1 MNVEAAASFSHAF
14 STHAVT
20 QDLDFFTALDDC
32 ETEPGSAH
40 MGTTEF
46 TSATYYRYVSLN
58 VEQLKETLGIES
70 EEDLRYAVSSFIKAL
85 YLAVPSARQTTMSA
99 SCLWDYAQVLVRNGQ
114 RMQVSFEK
122 PVVNGRDSGY
132 LSPSIR
138 ALEERLAVQEKQAG
152 SLYGLKER
160 VVFSDETSIDEVIDR
175 VMEAIAK

>member
-1 MNVEAAASFSHAF
+1 
-14 STHAVT
+14 
-20 QDLDFFTALDDC
+20 
-32 ETEPGSAH
+32 
-40 MGTTEF
+40 
-46 TSATYYRYVSLN
+46 
-58 VEQLKETLGIES
+58 
-70 EEDLRYAVSSFIKAL
+70 
-85 YLAVPSARQTTMSA
+85 
-99 SCLWDYAQVLVRNGQ
+99 
-114 RMQVSFEK
+114 MQVSFEK